1 MRKII
6 LLLLVTAFAACT
18 SESLSVKQATSLIQD
33 YTAKYPYFE
42 KTTLRL
48 GEQKFSIKKDAAEI
62 AVLKNLETENLISL
76 KSIDLH
82 KKLLSKDSVWVVNI
96 GLTAEASKYVLDQ
109 KKNRA
114 EVKTYLFTLEKDSD
128 VDLELHNKT
137 KATAK
142 AKLIKNPTPFAGLSS
157 DKNPNTAF
165 MTRDFILKYKKE
177 TGWYVQK

>member
-1 MRKII
+1 MKKIV
-6 LLLLVTAFAACT
+6 LLLLIATVAACT

-33 YTAKYPYFE
+33 YTEKYPYFE

-48 GEQKFSIKKDAAEI
+48 GEQKFNTRKDAEEI
-62 AVLKNLETENLISL
+62 AVLKNLESEKLVSL
-76 KSIDLH
+76 QSVDLH

-96 GLTAEASKYVLDQ
+96 GLTAEASGYVLDQ

-142 AKLIKNPTPFAGLSS
+142 AKLIKKPTPFAGLSR

-165 MTRDFILKYKKE
+165 MTRDFVLKYKKE
-177 TGWYVQK
+177 SGWYVQK